1 MQVPPFTLE
10 RQYLEIGS
18 DIEKE
23 VLKVLKGG
31 QFIGGD
37 VIKQFEYS
45 FSSLIGTKYAV
56 GCNSGTDALILA
68 LRALDIGE
76 GDEVITSSFSFFAT
90 AEAISNVGA
99 KPIFVDINPNTF
111 LLDSK
116 SIEKKIN
123 SRTKAI
129 MPVHL
134 FGNSVDM
141 TAIKAIAQKFKLK
154 IIEDCAQ
161 ATCTAWNG
169 QKVGSIGDIGC
180 FSFFP
185 TKNLGGAGDGGA
197 VTTSDAFLAQKIR
210 ELAVHGSPKRYSH
223 NQIGYNSRLDTIQAA
238 ILNVKLNSIYKW
250 IKLRKKVANNYL
262 NLIKENDFLF
272 LPKTNTKLASH
283 TWNQFVIRCKNNTFS
298 IKDNPQYLF
307 ETSTENYKSL
317 RNFLKYHLM
326 NKGINTIIYYPI
338 PIHSQKAYQNNL
350 YKREELLETEKI
362 CTEVLSLPMFPEIT
376 YEEQTYVVENLNL
389 IINDYLNMN

>member
-1 MQVPPFTLE
+1 MQVPPFTLD